1 MRHYFYGFPVSVM
14 KEFFA
19 TCPKGL
25 ENLLADELTTLGAEQ
40 VRETVAGVHFK
51 GELAIGY
58 KACLWSRFAS
68 RIVLVLSEFQMN
80 DDLDLYLGAHT
91 IPWEEHFSGTSTIA
105 VDFTG
110 TNPAIRNTQ
119 YGALKIKDAIVD
131 RFTKRG
137 HVRPDVDK
145 KSPDIR
151 IMAHLGKGKANIT
164 LDLSGPALHQRFYR
178 QGTGEA
184 PLKENLACAM
194 IARSGWAGE
203 PMMDPMC
210 GSGTLLIEAAFIAAD
225 MAPAL
230 RRERFGFDRWLQHDS
245 ELWQSLMMEAQVRAK
260 RGMQRCEVKLFGC
273 DADQRVLLKARDN
286 AKAAGVA
293 HLITFKQADVTKLEN
308 PLPMPALVEGEEGQG
323 EARQVGMLISNPPYG
338 ERLGEFPALLEV
350 HQALGDALRRSFQ
363 GWRVSILSASPELLS
378 CLRLRAD
385 KQYRLFN
392 GALECQLRNYQIA
405 LDSVASQKEVAQDF
419 ANRLRKN
426 LKTLE
431 KWANKEGI
439 DCYRL
444 YDADLPEYN
453 AAIDRYQDYLV
464 VQEYAAPKDIP
475 AQKTRQRL
483 LDMVQAAIK
492 VTGMDGEK
500 VILKVRERQEGKQQY
515 QKLSE
520 EQHRMEVQEYG
531 ARLWVNLYDY
541 LDTGL
546 FLDHRQT
553 RRMLGQMAKGKR
565 FLNLFAYTGSA
576 TVHAGLGGASETT
589 TVDMSHTYLNW
600 AQDNMRLNSLVGRQH
615 KFVQADCL
623 KWLSEA
629 DDQYD
634 LIFIDP
640 PTFSNS
646 KRMDESFD
654 VQRDHLLLMQHLK
667 RLLAADGTLV
677 FSNNKRHFKMDLA
690 GLEAIGLKAQ
700 NITQKTRPKDFE
712 RNQHIHNC
720 WIITHAPEQG
730 EA

>member
-184 PLKENLACAM
+184 PLKENLAMAM

-210 GSGTLLIEAAFIAAD
+210 GSGTLLIEAAFVAAD

-273 DADQRVLLKARDN
+273 DADPRVLMKARDN

-293 HLITFKQADVTKLEN
+293 HLITFKQADVTALEN
-308 PLPMPALVEGEEGQG
+308 PLPMPAVVEGRQG
-323 EARQVGMLISNPPYG
+323 RPV
-338 ERLGEFPALLEV
+338 
-350 HQALGDALRRSFQ
+350 RS
-363 GWRVSILSASPELLS
+363 V
-378 CLRLRAD
+378 C
-385 KQYRLFN
+385 
-392 GALECQLRNYQIA
+392 
-405 LDSVASQKEVAQDF
+405 
-419 ANRLRKN
+419 
-426 LKTLE
+426 
-431 KWANKEGI
+431 
-439 DCYRL
+439 
-444 YDADLPEYN
+444 
-453 AAIDRYQDYLV
+453 
-464 VQEYAAPKDIP
+464 
-475 AQKTRQRL
+475 
-483 LDMVQAAIK
+483 
-492 VTGMDGEK
+492 
-500 VILKVRERQEGKQQY
+500 
-515 QKLSE
+515 
-520 EQHRMEVQEYG
+520 
-531 ARLWVNLYDY
+531 
-541 LDTGL
+541 
-546 FLDHRQT
+546 
-553 RRMLGQMAKGKR
+553 
-565 FLNLFAYTGSA
+565 
-576 TVHAGLGGASETT
+576 
-589 TVDMSHTYLNW
+589 
-600 AQDNMRLNSLVGRQH
+600 
-615 KFVQADCL
+615 
-623 KWLSEA
+623 
-629 DDQYD
+629 
-634 LIFIDP
+634 
-640 PTFSNS
+640 
-646 KRMDESFD
+646 
-654 VQRDHLLLMQHLK
+654 
-667 RLLAADGTLV
+667 
-677 FSNNKRHFKMDLA
+677 
-690 GLEAIGLKAQ
+690 
-700 NITQKTRPKDFE
+700 
-712 RNQHIHNC
+712 
-720 WIITHAPEQG
+720 
-730 EA
+730 

>member
-1 MRHYFYGFPVSVM
+1 MRHYFYGIPVSVM

-145 KSPDIR
+145 KAPDIR

-273 DADQRVLLKARDN
+273 DADPRVLMKARDN

-293 HLITFKQADVTKLEN
+293 HLITFKQADVTQLEN
-308 PLPMPALVEGEEGQG
+308 PLPMPAVVEGEASQE

-350 HQALGDALRRSFQ
+350 HQALGDALRRGFQ

-431 KWANKEGI
+431 KWASKEGI

-464 VQEYAAPKDIP
+464 VQEYA
-475 AQKTRQRL
+475 
-483 LDMVQAAIK
+483 
-492 VTGMDGEK
+492 
-500 VILKVRERQEGKQQY
+500 
-515 QKLSE
+515 
-520 EQHRMEVQEYG
+520 
-531 ARLWVNLYDY
+531 
-541 LDTGL
+541 
-546 FLDHRQT
+546 
-553 RRMLGQMAKGKR
+553 
-565 FLNLFAYTGSA
+565 
-576 TVHAGLGGASETT
+576 
-589 TVDMSHTYLNW
+589 
-600 AQDNMRLNSLVGRQH
+600 
-615 KFVQADCL
+615 
-623 KWLSEA
+623 
-629 DDQYD
+629 
-634 LIFIDP
+634 
-640 PTFSNS
+640 
-646 KRMDESFD
+646 
-654 VQRDHLLLMQHLK
+654 
-667 RLLAADGTLV
+667 
-677 FSNNKRHFKMDLA
+677 
-690 GLEAIGLKAQ
+690 
-700 NITQKTRPKDFE
+700 
-712 RNQHIHNC
+712 
-720 WIITHAPEQG
+720 
-730 EA
+730 